1 MHGDRVGSC
10 EYRACLSVFSL
21 AVAEEEGVV
30 GGEEVAEVARLPD
43 EAAYEGGAVGDAGAG
58 GDDEVFGDDVVP
70 DGDGGFRAAVDG
82 AVFEP

>member
-1 MHGDRVGSC
+1 M
-10 EYRACLSVFSL
+10 
-21 AVAEEEGVV
+21 